1 MGTIFISY
9 RRDDSGG
16 HTGRLFD
23 ALSDRFGGTNV
34 FRDIDDLEPGVDFV
48 DALDKALD
56 QCDVL
61 LVIIGHGWSTA
72 TGMAGRRLEQPDDF
86 VRMEVAKALERNVRV
101 IPVLVAGATMPTT
114 NELPENLRLL
124 ARRNA
129 IELSDTRW
137 DYDVGR
143 LGDTLAKVL
152 GITEGAP
159 AGEVPAEG
167 AATAS
172 QGDRVT
178 PEKKGALGIKLGA
191 TIAAIIVVAVVVS
204 VWIRSTGAPSPLPET
219 DGQNTI
225 QSAPIPSSYWLQLR
239 ELKCENA
246 SGRTDSG
253 NDEPYI
259 EVNGVSVWGPETMR
273 CPGNVSLGVR
283 PPIKL
288 LGESYRIEL
297 RESDTAFGRVIDTD
311 LLGYT
316 EVPLDEGDKSH
327 TFTEGGAR
335 YVLTWEV
342 ERR

>member
-9 RRDDSGG
+9 RREDSGG
-16 HTGRLFD
+16 HAGRLFD
-23 ALSDRFGGTNV
+23 ALGNRFGSARV
-34 FRDIDDLEPGVDFV
+34 FRDIEDLEPGVDFV
-48 DALDKALD
+48 DALDKALN
-56 QCDVL
+56 QCAAL
-61 LVIIGHGWSTA
+61 LVIIGPGWSTA
-72 TGMAGRRLEQPDDF
+72 AGSTGRRLDQPDDF

-101 IPVLVAGATMPTT
+101 VPVLVAGATMPGT
-114 NELPENLRLL
+114 NELPENLHSL

-143 LGDTLAKVL
+143 LGDTLAKAL
-152 GITEGAP
+152 EIPEDAAP
-159 AGEVPAEG
+159 GGLPAQD
-167 AATAS
+167 AASAS
-172 QGDRVT
+172 PDASAAPG
-178 PEKKGALGIKLGA
+178 KKGAFGIKSLA
-191 TIAAIIVVAVVVS
+191 ALAAIIVLAVGVS
-204 VWIRSTGAPSPLPET
+204 MWFVPTEAPSPLPDT
-219 DGQNTI
+219 VDQDTI
-225 QSAPIPSSYWLQLR
+225 PSAAVPSSYWLQLR

-259 EVNGVSVWGPETMR
+259 EVDGVSVWGPETMR
-273 CPGNVSLGVR
+273 CPGNVSLERR

-288 LGESYRIEL
+288 LAESYRIEL

-311 LLGYT
+311 LLGFT
-316 EVPLDEGDKSH
+316 EAPLEEGDRSH

>member
-16 HTGRLFD
+16 HAGRLFD
-23 ALSDRFGGTNV
+23 ALGDRFGSARV
-34 FRDIDDLEPGVDFV
+34 FRDIEDLEPGVDFV
-48 DALDKALD
+48 DALDKALN
-56 QCDVL
+56 QCAAL
-61 LVIIGHGWSTA
+61 LVIIGPSWSTA
-72 TGMAGRRLEQPDDF
+72 AGSTGRRLDQPDDF

-101 IPVLVAGATMPTT
+101 VPVLVAEATMPGTD
-114 NELPENLRLL
+114 ELPENLRPL

-152 GITEGAP
+152 EIPEGASPGEFP
-159 AGEVPAEG
+159 AQD

-172 QGDRVT
+172 PNDRAA
-178 PEKKGALGIKLGA
+178 PGKKSALGIKSV
-191 TIAAIIVVAVVVS
+191 AALAAVIVLAIVVS
-204 VWIRSTGAPSPLPET
+204 MWFRPTEAPSPLPET
-219 DGQNTI
+219 GDQGTI
-225 QSAPIPSSYWLQLR
+225 PSAPVPSSYWLQLR

-246 SGRTDSG
+246 SGRTDRG

-273 CPGNVSLGVR
+273 CPGIVNLGLR

-297 RESDTAFGRVIDTD
+297 RESDTAFGRVVDTD

-316 EVPLDEGDKSH
+316 EVPLDAGDRSH

-335 YVLTWEV
+335 YVLTWEI

>member
-1 MGTIFISY
+1 MQRETVGTIFISY

-23 ALSDRFGGTNV
+23 ALSSRFGGASV
-34 FRDIDDLEPGVDFV
+34 FRDIEDLEPGVDFV
-48 DALDKALD
+48 DALDKALNL
-56 QCDVL
+56 CDVL
-61 LVIIGHGWSTA
+61 LVIIGPGWSTA
-72 TGMAGRRLEQPDDF
+72 AGPAGRRLDQPDDF

-101 IPVLVAGATMPTT
+101 VPVLVAGATMPDTD
-114 NELPENLRLL
+114 ELPENLRLL

-143 LGDTLAKVL
+143 LGDTLATV
-152 GITEGAP
+152 IETP
-159 AGEVPAEG
+159 EG
-167 AATAS
+167 AAPR
-172 QGDRVT
+172 DRVT
-178 PEKKGALGIKLGA
+178 PEKKSAWGIKS
-191 TIAAIIVVAVVVS
+191 IAAIAAVMVLAVVVS
-204 VWIRSTGAPSPLPET
+204 FWIRPTDAPSPLPDT
-219 DGQNTI
+219 VDQDTTP
-225 QSAPIPSSYWLQLR
+225 SAAVPSSYWLQLR

-259 EVNGVSVWGPETMR
+259 EVDGVSVWGPETMR
-273 CPGNVSLGVR
+273 CPGNVSLERR

-288 LGESYRIEL
+288 LAESYRVEL
-297 RESDTAFGRVIDTD
+297 RESDTAFGRVVDTD

-316 EVPLDEGDKSH
+316 EVPRAVGDRSH

-342 ERR
+342 EGR

>member
-23 ALSDRFGGTNV
+23 ALSVRFGGARV
-34 FRDIDDLEPGVDFV
+34 FRDIEDLEPGVDFV
-48 DALDKALD
+48 DALDKALS
-56 QCDVL
+56 QCDAL
-61 LVIIGHGWSTA
+61 LVIIGPGWSTA
-72 TGMAGRRLEQPDDF
+72 AGPAGRRLDQPDDF

-101 IPVLVAGATMPTT
+101 VPVLVAEATMPGT
-114 NELPENLRLL
+114 NELPENLRPL

-152 GITEGAP
+152 EIPEGASP
-159 AGEVPAEG
+159 
-167 AATAS
+167 
-172 QGDRVT
+172 GDRVT
-178 PEKKGALGIKLGA
+178 PKKKGALGIKFGA
-191 TIAAIIVVAVVVS
+191 TIAAVIVLAVVVS
-204 VWIRSTGAPSPLPET
+204 IWIRPTGAPSPLPET
-219 DGQNTI
+219 GDQGTI
-225 QSAPIPSSYWLQLR
+225 PSAPVPSSYWLQLR

-246 SGRTDSG
+246 SGRIGKRG

-259 EVNGVSVWGPETMR
+259 EVNGVSIWGPETMR
-273 CPGNVSLGVR
+273 CPGSVNLGPR

-297 RESDTAFGRVIDTD
+297 RESDTAFGLVVDTD

-316 EVPLDEGDKSH
+316 EVPLDEGDRSH
-327 TFTEGGAR
+327 AFTEGGAR
-335 YVLTWEV
+335 YVLTWEI